1 MEVITNI
8 NTQVYLDISILVK
21 ETDKS
26 LHKMEKEIDTTKQTL
41 IVAYL
46 WPDSSYL
53 KGNEN
58 FDEKKG
64 EMNRNLHT

>member
-1 MEVITNI
+1 MYKMQFLSYMEVIAGIDTGI
-8 NTQVYLDISILVK
+8 YLNISILVK

-41 IVAYL
+41 IFAYL

-53 KGNEN
+53 KGIETLMK
-58 FDEKKG
+58 EK
-64 EMNRNLHT
+64 